1 MTNAVKKAKAI
12 ELKTVVAVAKLK
24 MQVRRTMKEIE
35 TLMQNVDDTFTR
47 TKANLLIGQDENGV
61 SYGLQKIKR
70 KRSKFESKLFR
81 EQHNDLYYK
90 YCTEIEYN
98 EFKAVGGENE

>member
-12 ELKTVVAVAKLK
+12 ELKSVVAVAKLK

-35 TLMQNVDDTFTR
+35 TLRQNVDDTFKR

>member
-35 TLMQNVDDTFTR
+35 TLMQNVDDTFKR

-81 EQHNDLYYK
+81 VQHNDLYYK

-98 EFKAVGGENE
+98 ESKAVGGENE

>member
-12 ELKTVVAVAKLK
+12 ELKSVVAVAKLK

-70 KRSKFESKLFR
+70 KRIESVILLGYCKRGPFR
-81 EQHNDLYYK
+81 LIGTIDPRG
-90 YCTEIEYN
+90 I
-98 EFKAVGGENE
+98 

>member
-47 TKANLLIGQDENGV
+47 TKAV
-61 SYGLQKIKR
+61 T
-70 KRSKFESKLFR
+70 
-81 EQHNDLYYK
+81 
-90 YCTEIEYN
+90 C
-98 EFKAVGGENE
+98 